1 MSTVDSG
8 KFIVPAAWMSLI
20 ETAIVLVLV
29 PSMERVVYPMCVKYS
44 VFVPRTW
51 RVAFGM
57 ILAAASAGMGRYQ
70 FVCLFVFC
78 LWFFLLQFCLQYGG
92 AESRKY
98 WDACQPS
105 HWLFNCIGQ

>member
-70 FVCLFVFC
+70 FVCLFFVCVF
-78 LWFFLLQFCLQYGG
+78 FV
-92 AESRKY
+92 AI
-98 WDACQPS
+98 
-105 HWLFNCIGQ
+105 LFAIWRC